1 METIRKNDQARRLT
15 FETEPGIRLAADAY
29 GTPSERCVVLLHG
42 GGQTRH
48 SWGETARWMASAGW
62 YAISL
67 DIRGHGDSSWSPE
80 GHYTVDYLIS
90 DLKEVI
96 RQIGGSPALVG
107 ASLGGIIS
115 LLAIGESQSS
125 IASGLV
131 LVDVAPRVEQQGVE
145 RIFRFMSANVD
156 GFASLEEAAD
166 AVAAYLPQRPRPSD
180 LSRLE
185 KNLRLKPSANGGPDR
200 YYWHWDPKF
209 LSVWQQFASA
219 TTEQRIGYEE
229 RLFTAARA
237 LSAPTLIVRG
247 GISDVVSE
255 KVMTEFLDVVPHAQ
269 SVNVAEAGHMVA
281 GDSNHAFSRT
291 VIQFLNSSL

>member
-1 METIRKNDQARRLT
+1 METIRTNNQARRLT
-15 FETEPGIRLAADAY
+15 FETETGMFIAADAY
-29 GTPSERCVVLLHG
+29 GVPSERCVILLHG

-62 YAISL
+62 YAVAL

-80 GHYTVDYLIS
+80 GHYTVDYLIA
-90 DLKEVI
+90 DLNEVI
-96 RQIGGSPALVG
+96 RQIGSRPALVG

-115 LLAIGESQSS
+115 LLAISESVQSM
-125 IASGLV
+125 ASGLV
-131 LVDVAPRVEQQGVE
+131 LVDVAPRAEQQGVE
-145 RIFRFMSANVD
+145 RIFRFMSANLD
-156 GFASLEEAAD
+156 GFGSLDEAAD

-185 KNLRLKPSANGGPDR
+185 KNLRLKPSPNGGADR
-200 YYWHWDPKF
+200 YYWHWDPQF
-209 LSVWQQFASA
+209 LATWQQFASA

-229 RLFTAARA
+229 RLFKAAKA
-237 LSAPTLIVRG
+237 LSVPTLIVRG

-281 GDSNHAFSRT
+281 GDSNHAFSRA